1 LVFEQYR
8 YFEHFELN
16 IDHRLRCRFKN
27 YRSYLV
33 GTCLWNASVFPTVS
47 MTCASRDFYSA
58 SHRELYYARCKAGRQ
73 IKSMMGLHDQGAI
86 VS

>member
-1 LVFEQYR
+1 MKYKLVFEQYR

-33 GTCLWNASVFPTVS
+33 VTP
-47 MTCASRDFYSA
+47 
-58 SHRELYYARCKAGRQ
+58 SHIHPSLIFACEVEDHYRTPL
-73 IKSMMGLHDQGAI
+73 
-86 VS
+86 